1 MHLVRDLC
9 PPSET
14 MMNRRTLLPA
24 IALLLAAA
32 PANAIHAQLPAA
44 PEVLLRLDDIGMNHS
59 VNQAVEKVAATG
71 MPFSVSL
78 LFACPWYQEAV
89 EILKKYPQV
98 TVGVHLALN
107 SEWRN
112 YRWGPVLGKGGVP
125 SLVDSD
131 GYFLP
136 SGEAFLASKYN
147 LAEVERE
154 LTAQVE
160 RALRSG
166 LRITYVDAHMGM
178 IEATPQLREIEERIA
193 KKYGL
198 GISSYFSESYKSL
211 WGVPVAS
218 KKSAL
223 LELLNSARRDSVTL
237 IEVHVAERTPEM
249 EVIFDMNAPEQNA
262 PEAGVVAHRK
272 AELETMLSPE
282 LAEMVRS
289 GKVRLVN
296 YQQLVSRAGLASMRR
311 PKVSEPATPA
321 VTTVDGDAVALVKKQ
336 LAARYAENEA
346 GFRARDPDRVMRL
359 RHPAFHTITPDGA
372 VMTREQMYERTRQFI
387 GRVVKFDDV
396 RESITALTLAG
407 DTAHAIIDQST
418 SRQQRFPDGSLHQ
431 VRTSVVQRESWI
443 RTPQGWLLW
452 RVDQIQPG
460 QTLVDGKPPQS

>member
-1 MHLVRDLC
+1 MPRL
-9 PPSET
+9 SF
-14 MMNRRTLLPA
+14 LLTA
-24 IALLLAAA
+24 FLLSAA
-32 PANAIHAQLPAA
+32 PVAAQTAA

-59 VNQAVEKVAATG
+59 VNLAVEKVAATG

-131 GYFLP
+131 GYFLS
-136 SGEAFLASKYN
+136 SGEAFRASKYD
-147 LAEVERE
+147 LGEVERE
-154 LTAQVE
+154 LSAQVE

-166 LRITYVDAHMGM
+166 LKITYVDAHMGT
-178 IEATPQLREIEERIA
+178 IEATPQLRQIEERIA
-193 KKYGL
+193 RKYGL

-211 WGVPVAS
+211 WGVAVPS

-223 LELLNSARRDSVTL
+223 LELLNNARRDSVTL

-262 PEAGVVAHRK
+262 PGAGVVDHRK
-272 AELETMLSPE
+272 AELEAMLSPE
-282 LAEMVRS
+282 LAEMRRS
-289 GKVRLVN
+289 GKIRLIN
-296 YQQLVSRAGLASMRR
+296 YQQLVARAGLASMRA
-311 PKVSEPATPA
+311 PAESPPA
-321 VTTVDGDAVALVKKQ
+321 VAAPAVPPVAVVVPAASAPAAVAVPADSVALVKRE

-346 GFRARDPDRVMRL
+346 GFRARDVDRVMRL
-359 RHPAFHTITPDGA
+359 RHPAFHTITPEGA
-372 VMTREQMYERTRQFI
+372 VSSRQQMYERTRQFI
-387 GRVVKFDDV
+387 SGIVKFDDLS
-396 RESITALTLAG
+396 ETITALTLAG
-407 DTAHAIIDQST
+407 DTAHAIVNQST
-418 SRQQRFPDGSLHQ
+418 ARQQRFPDGSLHQ

-460 QTLVDGKPPQS
+460 QTLIDGKPPQA